1 MKTSASLQIRKEQ
14 LLVLGT
20 TTIGRIQQCIGR
32 GNALQLVILEIPI
45 VVKEI
50 DLVKHQISVCYLR
63 FCSAWIFNRLLY
75 TQYSATLT
83 ELEAALIA
91 MPIYAICIYI
101 YKENTILIDLL
112 AGTVIR
118 IGAVMMLERCPLL
131 ACSAPGSGSV

>member
-1 MKTSASLQIRKEQ
+1 MLSTKYQCAI
-14 LLVLGT
+14 LG
-20 TTIGRIQQCIGR
+20 
-32 GNALQLVILEIPI
+32 
-45 VVKEI
+45 
-50 DLVKHQISVCYLR
+50 

-118 IGAVMMLERCPLL
+118 IGAVMMLERCSLL